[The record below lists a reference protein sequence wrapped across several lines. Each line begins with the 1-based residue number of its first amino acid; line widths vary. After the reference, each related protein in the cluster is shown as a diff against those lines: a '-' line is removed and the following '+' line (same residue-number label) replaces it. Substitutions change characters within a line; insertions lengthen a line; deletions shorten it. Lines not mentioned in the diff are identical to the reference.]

1 MVALLK
7 ILQKVLQHV
16 LVPERYPAYN
26 HRIFISANQRIVTA
40 MQTQTLVDVIQRAQ
54 LRKGKWAHDRG
65 TTYGLVIYRFYKL
78 LFKWLG

>member
-26 HRIFISANQRIVTA
+26 HRIFISANQKIVTA

-65 TTYGLVIYRFYKL
+65 TTYDSINYYSNG
-78 LFKWLG
+78 WDN

>member
-26 HRIFISANQRIVTA
+26 HRIFISANQRIVLQ
-40 MQTQTLVDVIQRAQ
+40 MQTHTLVDVIQRAQ

-65 TTYGLVIYRFYKL
+65 TISHLQIL
-78 LFKWLG
+78 

>member
-1 MVALLK
+1 MALLK
-7 ILQKVLQHV
+7 ILQKVLQPV

-26 HRIFISANQRIVTA
+26 HRIFISANQKIVTA
-40 MQTQTLVDVIQRAQ
+40 MPTLTVDVIQRAQ